1 MCRALEGL
9 AVDTYKIKH
18 AEADQALYCHI
29 DPSPLHGCC
38 SFLHVAEHTDVKNK
52 KEGTKSEAQAYHRTF
67 RERLLFSVTSNK
79 RNASMHIGDGP
90 RTFVEV
96 LRSVLLDTK

>member
-1 MCRALEGL
+1 M
-9 AVDTYKIKH
+9 DTYKIKH

-29 DPSPLHGCC
+29 DSSPLHGCC

-52 KEGTKSEAQAYHRTF
+52 KEGTKSEAQAYHRTL

-79 RNASMHIGDGP
+79 RKYAY
-90 RTFVEV
+90 
-96 LRSVLLDTK
+96 RSWAALTPPAGLIRATIRAEN